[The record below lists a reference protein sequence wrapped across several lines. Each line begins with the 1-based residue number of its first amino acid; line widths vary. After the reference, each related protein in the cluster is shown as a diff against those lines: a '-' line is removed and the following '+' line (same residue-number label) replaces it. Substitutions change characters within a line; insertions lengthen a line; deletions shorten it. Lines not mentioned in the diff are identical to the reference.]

1 MTRLI
6 LFRNG
11 ALITI
16 LLLTAGVF
24 ADPCTNHSLIENEEK
39 RSSAYTYNFDT
50 DFAFSDDALE
60 EGWYKVISKSG
71 TEIPTEAPDTFK
83 CGTWYPIWL
92 DGLLPSVLDGVV
104 TRKVCT
110 RTFTD
115 LCEEFWNIDMKNCT
129 DFYVYQLK
137 PSLRAKAAYCFGT
150 GGFKCPDGQSSL
162 NGFHP
167 GCTST
172 GFPTEEV
179 VPRVISSLDIGSFD
193 QKNPQYGPSL
203 VVVFQ
208 CIFDEVLSYVYDVSW
223 YINDHYVKE
232 YQNKLYNEIRKT
244 DLRPED
250 WVGRHRMNMIV
261 KCSVRLRNATGTIPG
276 FYHDSD
282 WFKAGVYPE
291 NFQYQVIES
300 ENTLISYNVTVPVGC
315 FSAYNQNQCH
325 HLLYITQP
333 NYQQTPAT
341 CSSSNILQQD
351 IAFNGFEFCGL
362 SIPSSTHGQKIQFNV
377 TGYIDG
383 QYNGDRKRT
392 TQISVT
398 SRPSTAD
405 RSGAWDNISIPIIKI
420 LVSDADEKM
429 KGRHCQ
435 VYNDPHFYTADR
447 KYYNYYGTGE
457 HILYQNTKYPYQVNA
472 VFTKCWRAS
481 CNCGIAIRSGKSLL
495 VVRTCATVSRT
506 KFVRGLSTP
515 YIAKRV
521 CDDSSISIDNSQDS
535 GKKFVVTL
543 PIGTEITFRVNGRY
557 IDYIYIK
564 PSVLDLGSTEGL
576 CGYVSSENKNTD
588 DDFLSRGETIAIT
601 NSQQFAKS
609 WMITDT
615 RESLF
620 VENPTI
626 IEESN
631 DLPSFC
637 QCASEGATEADIT
650 NKYRL
655 HCNLT
660 QPMEPCYD
668 VETNLSFKSKCTDG
682 TRKKRSINEIG
693 INERGKKSITDTDDT
708 DDVIEFPPFEI
719 LSDVYD
725 ESFVAETPRWHNG
738 WNEEQAE
745 ATSREYFDRN
755 FPIDVRVASGISIED
770 YINSSIEDIK
780 ITGDTAFLATT
791 LSVMQ
796 TAAKAELV
804 RNQSLSEQITDDG
817 TTLLEKL
824 SSHLCL
830 NNCISNGQCKNGS
843 CICNELF
850 GGEDCAKPKS
860 TPPSNVSLPDS
871 GLCDVR
877 KRACKKTYVYGYFIP
892 PDIYCKTKHFEFFEN
907 TRSYKE
913 TTTAKATMI
922 NSYMVSCDL
931 PHARQKRSTTSEII
945 FAEGYEIS
953 VSNDGSNFGEDVTIL
968 VYDEECFSCETVNVT
983 CTALDTCPST
993 TAITGTNE
1001 QSASEKGREDE
1012 DEINVALPIGVVAGL
1027 LILGVLI
1034 AVMIYKFKHENIGNS
1049 QINIIGQ
1056 EESDQTPTPCLD
1068 KEHSKS
1074 SMFSIRIQE

>member
-1 MTRLI
+1 M
-6 LFRNG
+6 
-11 ALITI
+11 
-16 LLLTAGVF
+16 
-24 ADPCTNHSLIENEEK
+24 K
-39 RSSAYTYNFDT
+39 RS
-50 DFAFSDDALE
+50 
-60 EGWYKVISKSG
+60 K
-71 TEIPTEAPDTFK
+71 
-83 CGTWYPIWL
+83 
-92 DGLLPSVLDGVV
+92 
-104 TRKVCT
+104 R
-110 RTFTD
+110 
-115 LCEEFWNIDMKNCT
+115 
-129 DFYVYQLK
+129 
-137 PSLRAKAAYCFGT
+137 
-150 GGFKCPDGQSSL
+150 
-162 NGFHP
+162 
-167 GCTST
+167 
-172 GFPTEEV
+172 
-179 VPRVISSLDIGSFD
+179 
-193 QKNPQYGPSL
+193 
-203 VVVFQ
+203 
-208 CIFDEVLSYVYDVSW
+208 
-223 YINDHYVKE
+223 
-232 YQNKLYNEIRKT
+232 
-244 DLRPED
+244 
-250 WVGRHRMNMIV
+250 
-261 KCSVRLRNATGTIPG
+261 
-276 FYHDSD
+276 
-282 WFKAGVYPE
+282 
-291 NFQYQVIES
+291 
-300 ENTLISYNVTVPVGC
+300 
-315 FSAYNQNQCH
+315 
-325 HLLYITQP
+325 
-333 NYQQTPAT
+333 
-341 CSSSNILQQD
+341 
-351 IAFNGFEFCGL
+351 FN
-362 SIPSSTHGQKIQFNV
+362 
-377 TGYIDG
+377 
-383 QYNGDRKRT
+383 
-392 TQISVT
+392 
-398 SRPSTAD
+398 
-405 RSGAWDNISIPIIKI
+405 
-420 LVSDADEKM
+420 
-429 KGRHCQ
+429 
-435 VYNDPHFYTADR
+435 
-447 KYYNYYGTGE
+447 
-457 HILYQNTKYPYQVNA
+457 
-472 VFTKCWRAS
+472 
-481 CNCGIAIRSGKSLL
+481 
-495 VVRTCATVSRT
+495 
-506 KFVRGLSTP
+506 
-515 YIAKRV
+515 
-521 CDDSSISIDNSQDS
+521 
-535 GKKFVVTL
+535 VTL

-564 PSVLDLGSTEGL
+564 PSVLDLGSTKGL

-850 GGEDCAKPKS
+850 GGEDCATPRS

-931 PHARQKRSTTSEII
+931 PHARQKRSTTSGII

-1012 DEINVALPIGVVAGL
+1012 DEINGALPIGVVAGL
-1027 LILGVLI
+1027 LILGVSI
-1034 AVMIYKFKHENIGNS
+1034 AVMIYKFKHKNIGNS

-1068 KEHSKS
+1068 KEDSTS